1 MTKQPDVHLRRV
13 GSRITCVFCW
23 ATYFSLCLWVLSNG
37 WTNISYVL
45 LQPQRKSQRL
55 SSVSPAKTMTLKK
68 KKEFKYAYSTF
79 TPCIFWWHALAHICN
94 CFWLFFCFS
103 VAKRCGAKTTARKE
117 KGKTTSLTVHKT
129 IHLKCYV
136 IPSLACFWW
145 NIQRCLCF
153 DTIGSTCQSQKAKR
167 GSQGQARG
175 EERRAWGRKRRG
187 SCRER
192 KSWGGGIK
200 MLPLHYSCHVK

>member
-68 KKEFKYAYSTF
+68 KKLNMHILLLHHAYF
-79 TPCIFWWHALAHICN
+79 DDMLWHIFVIAFGC
-94 CFWLFFCFS
+94 FCFS